1 MGRDVRVHKGV
12 AHKGTPRERK
22 SAWIE
27 VSVPLQ
33 LEGWE
38 LADGLGEHFLR
49 NEIGIEDGERPAALP
64 ESMTQQEIIRIYKD
78 ELLYWGTNL
87 GTWSESLSNESA
99 AVARG
104 WVLDIVLAAFPEMK
118 GYQP

>member
-1 MGRDVRVHKGV
+1 MAREIRVHKGICD
-12 AHKGTPRERK
+12 KGTTRERP

-33 LEGWE
+33 LEAWE
-38 LADGLGEHFLR
+38 LIDGLGERFLR
-49 NEIGIEDGERPAALP
+49 NETDVDWGERPESLP
-64 ESMTQQEIIRIYKD
+64 ESLTQQEIVKIYKD

-87 GTWSESLSNESA
+87 GTWSENLDAEEA
-99 AVARG
+99 RTARG
-104 WVLDIVLAAFPEMK
+104 WLMDIVLNAFPEMK